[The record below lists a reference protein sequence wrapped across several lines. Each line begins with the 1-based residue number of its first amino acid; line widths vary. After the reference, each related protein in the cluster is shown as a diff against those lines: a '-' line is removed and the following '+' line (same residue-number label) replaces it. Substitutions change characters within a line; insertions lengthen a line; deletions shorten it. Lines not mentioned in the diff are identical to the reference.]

1 MPDFDLRALTLGP
14 VFNPKV
20 EDIPTPDA
28 FTAQGAPPD
37 LLRLVSLSASE
48 RLALISGF
56 GDDSALNSALLI
68 CATLCY
74 RDQGGPQGLG
84 TPVYAMSDAPAFVKQ
99 DFSLLDALG
108 KQVKTFLGLGDV
120 PAVVVEQAKNDSGA
134 TPSNGGGSELPPTSE
149 SQPSETPSE

>member
-1 MPDFDLRALTLGP
+1 MFDLRSLTLGP
-14 VFNPKV
+14 AFNPKV
-20 EDIPTPDA
+20 EDIPTPEL
-28 FTAQGAPPD
+28 FTAQGVPPD

-48 RLALISGF
+48 RIALIGGF

-84 TPVYAMSDAPAFVKQ
+84 KPVYAMTDAPAFVKQ

-108 KQVKTFLGLGDV
+108 KQVKTFLGLGDA
-120 PAVVVEQAKNDSGA
+120 PAIVVEAAKNDLEVAPSSTGGTD
-134 TPSNGGGSELPPTSE
+134 TPTTAASPSE
-149 SQPSETPSE
+149 SANP